1 MSPGPGDS
9 TPGSSPSR
17 TPCCGYSREHFPL
30 PLALPTSRPSPREG
44 PHLGLSLLRQDGPR
58 LGALTLGHRL
68 CGGRKDSGK
77 TPRPPWL
84 PQAATRQEG
93 TGESQDGIR
102 EGLKLR
108 SMLGI
113 RPTGLPLPEDT
124 GKPQNMEDR
133 WLHRPP
139 QQGPV
144 TSSIQGPS
152 RFLSSCPGG
161 ALRGPGSSL
170 GFWVIPRFRAQGLHR
185 QALGAGVQAEGLL

>member
-1 MSPGPGDS
+1 M
-9 TPGSSPSR
+9 TLAWAAH
-17 TPCCGYSREHFPL
+17 CHCQRE
-30 PLALPTSRPSPREG
+30 SKRCNRVWQD
-44 PHLGLSLLRQDGPR
+44 LGNFTQDR
-58 LGALTLGHRL
+58 LGTWLGERTQTEMWSYK
-68 CGGRKDSGK
+68 GGLGR
-77 TPRPPWL
+77 
-84 PQAATRQEG
+84 
-93 TGESQDGIR
+93 GILRR

-113 RPTGLPLPEDT
+113 RPTGLPLPEET

-161 ALRGPGSSL
+161 APRGPGSSL
-170 GFWVIPRFRAQGLHR
+170 GFWVPPRFRAQGLHR
-185 QALGAGVQAEGLL
+185 QTLGAGVQAEGLL